1 MYIDYFIVIVSLLF
15 SAFFEGMEIAYVS
28 SNKISIEIEKKNNNI
43 SSKILSKLT
52 SSQKVLLKP
61 IVESLLKK
69 QNYKGDTN
77 ESRHIGI

>member
-43 SSKILSKLT
+43 SSKILS
-52 SSQKVLLKP
+52 
-61 IVESLLKK
+61 ISLLII
-69 QNYKGDTN
+69 
-77 ESRHIGI
+77 IGEKEKLICWS